1 MNTIIPNNRAIIVPV
16 DFSVTSH
23 NALMHA
29 ADHADAFGNDIMMVH
44 ILEESYLS
52 SLFSNNAKNELIKT
66 GLEQKM
72 SELKAAVHAKYPNMN
87 VDYHINHGRV
97 YKTIVD
103 ISEKMQ
109 CDCIIMGTKGAE
121 GIEQIIGSTASRVM
135 SYANVPV
142 IIVNDFPKKGRYEK
156 IVLPIDLSLESKQKV
171 TWAIHIAK
179 KYNSEVHI
187 IAEVED
193 DEFLNNKIK
202 ATIYQ
207 VKNILLQ
214 NGVNAVIFEL
224 DEERFPGH
232 LGADTLKYADE
243 INADLI
249 LIMTHLEKGFS
260 EYIFGTDAQQIVNK
274 VSKVPVMCIHPK
286 ETGFKYEGTDG
297 FY

>member
-1 MNTIIPNNRAIIVPV
+1 MNTIIPNKRAIIVPV
-16 DFSVTSH
+16 DFSNTSQ
-23 NALMHA
+23 NALLHA
-29 ADHADAFGNDIMMVH
+29 ADHADVFGNDIVMVH
-44 ILEESYLS
+44 ILEESYIS
-52 SLFSNNAKNELIKT
+52 SLFSSSSKNDLVKT
-66 GLEQKM
+66 GLQQKM
-72 SELKAAVHAKYPNMN
+72 QELKSAVHAKYPGMN
-87 VDYHINHGRV
+87 VDYLIDEGRV
-97 YKTIVD
+97 YKAIVD
-103 ISEKMQ
+103 ISEKMD

-156 IVLPIDLSLESKQKV
+156 IVLPIDLSVESKQKV

-179 KYNSEVHI
+179 KYGSEVHI

-193 DEFLNNKIK
+193 DEFLHNKIK

-207 VKNILLQ
+207 VKNILIQ

-232 LGADTLKYADE
+232 LGVDTLKYADE

-260 EYIFGTDAQQIVNK
+260 EYIFGTEAQQIVNK

-286 ETGFKYEGTDG
+286 ETGFKYEGTEG

>member
-1 MNTIIPNNRAIIVPV
+1 MNTIIPNKRAIIVPV
-16 DFSVTSH
+16 DFSNTAQ

-29 ADHADAFGNDIMMVH
+29 ADHADVFGNDIVMVH
-44 ILEESYLS
+44 VLEESYIS
-52 SLFSNNAKNELIKT
+52 SLFSSNSKNELVKT
-66 GLEQKM
+66 GLQQKM
-72 SELKAAVHAKYPNMN
+72 LELKNAIHAKYPNMN
-87 VDYHINHGRV
+87 VDYLIDEERV
-97 YKTIVD
+97 YKSIID
-103 ISEKMQ
+103 ISEKMD
-109 CDCIIMGTKGAE
+109 CDCIIMDTKDAE
-121 GIEQIIGSTASRVM
+121 GIEQIIENTASRVM
-135 SYANVPV
+135 SYSNVPV

-156 IVLPIDLSLESKQKV
+156 IVLPIDLSVESKQKV

-179 KYNSEVHI
+179 KYGSEVHI

-193 DEFLNNKIK
+193 DEFLHNKIK

-207 VKNILLQ
+207 VKNILIQ

-232 LGADTLKYADE
+232 LGVDTLKYADE

-260 EYIFGTDAQQIVNK
+260 EYIFGTEAQQIVNK